1 MALSVPKQRGSLAS
15 LHLLVVILPMDG
27 WANQHCRESF
37 SSPPPIPQEPD
48 GYENVF
54 FARLGGSMTGKAPA
68 LTKLFI

>member
-1 MALSVPKQRGSLAS
+1 MGGLINIAERAF
-15 LHLLVVILPMDG
+15 H
-27 WANQHCRESF
+27 
-37 SSPPPIPQEPD
+37 PPPIPQEPD